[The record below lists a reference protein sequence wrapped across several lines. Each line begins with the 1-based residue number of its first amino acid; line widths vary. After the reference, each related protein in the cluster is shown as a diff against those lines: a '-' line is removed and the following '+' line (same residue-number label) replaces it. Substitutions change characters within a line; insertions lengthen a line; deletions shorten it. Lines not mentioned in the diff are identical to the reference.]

1 MRDRSQNILR
11 YRVDGTPA
19 QEATAT
25 GRETGVVHRAQ
36 SGDVAAFAELYR
48 SHVGRVY
55 ALCLRIAADTRLAE
69 ELTQEAFVLAWNR
82 LGEFRGES
90 AFSSWV
96 HRIAVNAALL
106 HFRSDRRRLARIGS
120 TEETIEPVR
129 ESGEAQHLAAIDL
142 EQAISLLPAQA
153 RAVFVLHEIE
163 GYQHDEIAA
172 MMDIAPGTSKAQ
184 LHRARARLKEI
195 LT

>member
-1 MRDRSQNILR
+1 M
-11 YRVDGTPA
+11 DGTTA
-19 QEATAT
+19 QDATAT
-25 GRETGVVHRAQ
+25 GAESGLVHRAQ
-36 SGDVAAFAELYR
+36 SGDVAAFEGLYR

-55 ALCLRIAADTRLAE
+55 ALCLRLAADARLAE

-82 LGEFRGES
+82 LAEFRGES
-90 AFSSWV
+90 AFSSWI
-96 HRIAVNAALL
+96 HRIAVNTALL

-120 TEETIEPVR
+120 TEEINEPVHAG
-129 ESGEAQHLAAIDL
+129 GEEQHLAAIDL
-142 EQAISLLPAQA
+142 ERAIGLLPAQA

-184 LHRARARLKEI
+184 LHRARTRLKEI